1 MAIRPRLIDR
11 SIMHPINNTAPLRPA
26 LRTPTMPSKVLVKKI
41 AGNQISPEEMAT
53 LRVLRKMRG
62 Q

>member
-1 MAIRPRLIDR
+1 MATLRPRLIDR
-11 SIMHPINNTAPLRPA
+11 SIMHPINNTAP
-26 LRTPTMPSKVLVKKI
+26 TPSKVLVKKI
-41 AGNQISPEEMAT
+41 AGNQVSPKEMAT